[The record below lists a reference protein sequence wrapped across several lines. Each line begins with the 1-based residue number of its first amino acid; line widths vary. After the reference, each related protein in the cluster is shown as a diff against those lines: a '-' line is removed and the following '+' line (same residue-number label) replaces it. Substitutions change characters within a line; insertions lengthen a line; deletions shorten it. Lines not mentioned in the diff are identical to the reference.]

1 MMEEGVD
8 GKVFAGME
16 NKKNSSKSSEE
27 YDGGRS
33 SRDIVPEVFKI
44 ISTRLPQ
51 RDVCALLR
59 VSPWCRQLLESHAPL
74 WKVLDL
80 REMNNA
86 GDRMIAALSLLRY
99 QNVEEINLEFA
110 QNIED
115 KHLMSLKC
123 MPLQRAECINL
134 NACQKV
140 TDSGVEAVTVA
151 CPKLKSF
158 SIYWNVRVTDLG
170 VEYLVKNCNQIVS
183 LNLSGC
189 KNLTDQSL
197 NLIANYY
204 KELKHLNLTRCVK
217 LTDNGLTQIL
227 KSCESIEYLNLY
239 ADSSFTDKSYK
250 EISHLTELKF
260 LDLCGAQNLSD
271 EGLLSI
277 AKCRKLVSLN
287 LTWCVH
293 VTDVAVKAIAQN
305 CLSLEFLSLFG
316 ITGVTD
322 TSLETLSKFSSQNLT
337 TLDVNGCINI
347 KKRSK
352 VELLQFFP
360 KLACFKVH
368 S

>member
-1 MMEEGVD
+1 M
-8 GKVFAGME
+8 FAGME
-16 NKKNSSKSSEE
+16 NKKLSSESSKEC
-27 YDGGRS
+27 DGGRS

-59 VSPWCRQLLESHAPL
+59 VSPRCRQLLESHLPL

-86 GDRMIAALSLLRY
+86 GERLISALSLLRY

-110 QNIED
+110 QDIED
-115 KHLMSLKC
+115 KHLMPLKC
-123 MPLQRAECINL
+123 MSLQRVQCINL

-158 SIYWNVRVTDLG
+158 SIYWNVRVTDLA
-170 VEYLVKNCNQIVS
+170 VEYLVKNCNRIVS

-197 NLIANYY
+197 KLIANHY

-217 LTDNGLTQIL
+217 LTDNGLTQLL

-239 ADSSFTDKSYK
+239 ADSSFTDKSYE
-250 EISHLTELKF
+250 EISHLSELRF

-271 EGLLSI
+271 QGLLSI
-277 AKCRKLVSLN
+277 ATCRNLVSLN

-316 ITGVTD
+316 ILGVTD
-322 TSLETLSKFSSQNLT
+322 SSLEILSKFSSQNLT

-352 VELLQFFP
+352 VELLQLFP
-360 KLACFKVH
+360 KLVCFKVH